1 MANPFKMKGMSFGNS
16 PMKRDD
22 NWVTQIFNSQRRG
35 EEAEKRNEKQKNNG
49 QVKKIQNKMSKG
61 NKGAVQQT
69 EKY

>member
-35 EEAEKRNEKQKNNG
+35 EEAEKRNEKQKNSG
-49 QVKKIQNKMSKG
+49 QVKKIQDTMSKG
-61 NKGAVQQT
+61 NKGAVPT
-69 EKY
+69 MEEY